1 VPLKPRSRQLFELF
15 AVRENVAPTSWTTFE
30 LMSFLT
36 DNGWEKCIHRGR
48 SIRNAYPAYTPGG
61 QKILYMSNKSS
72 CLPKAY
78 LLALVLVETGKLTLA
93 VPHMRNNDVYMELI
107 FPDKPKKRRRVSQ
120 SLMVDDD
127 GANPLGLEEAAEIE
141 DCPLSEA
148 DPDDLFGDSA
158 SSASSSSSSDE
169 ASTSSA
175 SSSASKAPSAAASS
189 HTGDPGPP
197 GLSDGPPPSNTAP
210 LPPPA
215 PAAAEPNP
223 GMDGRRRRRHAVEP
237 PSFWWGQFMFTW
249 RPATEKSAPRWQA
262 RCFWHRDSL
271 GVGECS
277 GTWCTRTRRIGLAG
291 APDAEGNG
299 SPADSP
305 ESLVTLRML
314 KAWCLACV
322 SAESKRAHQSM
333 LDEQEVRIPPDAE
346 LNVLLQQ
353 VQQQAEASGL
363 GQALIS

>member
-1 VPLKPRSRQLFELF
+1 MPRARRLFELF

-48 SIRNAYPAYTPGG
+48 RIRDAYPAYTPGG

-93 VPHMRNNDVYMELI
+93 VPHMRNCDVYMELI

-120 SLMVDDD
+120 SLMDDD
-127 GANPLGLEEAAEIE
+127 GANPLGLELYADVE

-148 DPDDLFGDSA
+148 DPDDLFGSSS
-158 SSASSSSSSDE
+158 SSASS
-169 ASTSSA
+169 STSSA
-175 SSSASKAPSAAASS
+175 SSSASKASSSASKAPSAASSS
-189 HTGDPGPP
+189 HSGDDPGPP
-197 GLSDGPPPSNTAP
+197 GLSDGPPP
-210 LPPPA
+210 PPPA

-223 GMDGRRRRRHAVEP
+223 GMNGGRRRRQAVEP

-249 RPATEKSAPRWQA
+249 RPAKEKQKPRWQA
-262 RCFWHRDSL
+262 TCFWHRDGL
-271 GVGECS
+271 GVGECR
-277 GTWCTRTRRIGLAG
+277 TKCTRTRRIGLPG
-291 APDAEGNG
+291 APDADGNG

-322 SAESKRAHQSM
+322 SAESKGAHQSM
-333 LDEQEVRIPPDAE
+333 LDEQEVRIPPDTE

-353 VQQQAEASGL
+353 VQQQAEASGRL
-363 GQALIS
+363 